1 MTNKFK
7 KERKSI
13 LVAEAKIK
21 AGYEARIVQLEQQIK
36 AALINQDSS
45 ILPEQELQKTKLGG
59 F

>member
-1 MTNKFK
+1 VTNKFK